1 VIGRDRLY
9 QHLSKF
15 YGVNNMKVVKTI
27 KEVGFKVFA
36 LKNNVLKL
44 ADPVIQTS
52 CVINGKKEFRS
63 LSKNSGRCLEAF
75 KNDGRITIQ
84 VVGEKNI
91 DREHSIDMLISHLE
105 RARKFGNSHFEITFF
120 DAKNWDNDEPE
131 SQPDSE
137 ENPVE

>member
-1 VIGRDRLY
+1 MN
-9 QHLSKF
+9 KT
-15 YGVNNMKVVKTI
+15 KTI
-27 KEVGFKVFA
+27 VEKVIKVFA

-44 ADPVIQTS
+44 SDPVIQTS

-91 DREHSIDMLISHLE
+91 DREGSIDLLISHLE
-105 RARKFGNSHFEITFF
+105 RARKFGNSNFELTFF
-120 DAKNWDNDEPE
+120 DAKNWDNDEPQSE
-131 SQPDSE
+131 EQSDSE
-137 ENPVE
+137 QNPVE